1 MMTRQEMI
9 QLLVADR
16 LEHGSGP
23 AGYLWLEKAIEF
35 GFVGYANMA
44 DAELATEVGRRR
56 LDGLAEVPVHDDDP
70 QWDEEAASLA
80 LGLRGAGEF
89 QGAQ

>member
-16 LEHGSGP
+16 LESGSGP
-23 AGYLWLEKAIEF
+23 AGYLWLEKTIEF
-35 GFVGYANMA
+35 GFTGYANMS
-44 DAELATEVGRRR
+44 DAELAAEVQRRR
-56 LDGLAEVPVHDDDP
+56 LDVPIEAPAHDDDP
-70 QWDEEAASLA
+70 QWDEEAAALA
-80 LGLRGAGEF
+80 VDLRGAGDS